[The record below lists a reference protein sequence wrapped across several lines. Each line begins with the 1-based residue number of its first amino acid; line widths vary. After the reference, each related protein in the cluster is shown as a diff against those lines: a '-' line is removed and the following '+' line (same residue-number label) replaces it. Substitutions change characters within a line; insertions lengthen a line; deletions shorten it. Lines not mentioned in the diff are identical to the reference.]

1 MKTVVF
7 KFATLLLAVA
17 MTLAL
22 AACAAQDNAS
32 SDASDASGTSQI
44 SEPAASSASES
55 SETQTEPEKL
65 AAILDD
71 IDASVEPGTA
81 GSSLKSVPG
90 AVALLDW
97 AAQTGLDSAA
107 VKDAVDDWLK
117 GKDDD
122 YRAAFADKL
131 AVVRADCGIL
141 TGDDA
146 ETARALVESA
156 GLDLSDTR
164 SPWDKLPDGLL
175 DGVWALLPADAE

>member
-7 KFATLLLAVA
+7 KIATLLLAVA

-22 AACAAQDNAS
+22 AACATQDNAS
-32 SDASDASGTSQI
+32 GTSDASEITQI

-146 ETARALVESA
+146 ETARALIESA